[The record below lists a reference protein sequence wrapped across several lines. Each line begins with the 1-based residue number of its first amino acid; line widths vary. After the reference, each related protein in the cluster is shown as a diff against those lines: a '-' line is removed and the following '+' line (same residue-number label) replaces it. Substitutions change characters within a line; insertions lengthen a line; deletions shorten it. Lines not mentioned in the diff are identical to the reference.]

1 MEIVKAARIRISEFY
16 QDSINFFNTTY
27 DSAGKKFT
35 LASPMGQLLQVT
47 LSLGRTI
54 LYYIEDSITEL
65 NINTAS
71 RPDSIRGLAGLTGHN
86 PSRAIAARG
95 TLRLVYNGKK
105 IDIYGNTIAI
115 PNFTQII
122 SNVNGLIYTIV
133 LPGNEVRLDLS
144 SITNYVDV
152 NVVQGKLEYQQSTG
166 TGDPLQS
173 FNFQNKKGAGID
185 NYFVNVYVNGER
197 WAKQEAILDMI
208 FREKACVVKTGIS
221 GGIDI
226 FFGNGFQGEIPP
238 QGSTILLEYLLTDGA
253 AGNLNQ
259 PASTSS
265 TTWKFASPGYA
276 LNSEELDLNK
286 IIKASIK
293 NDIILGTLEEPVYLT
308 RLLAPHVSRS
318 FVLANANNYIY
329 FLRKLNMFTIVD
341 AINGFATFED
351 KYAADKTSQ
360 AQTIF
365 DNINDE
371 YRLLLRTFGAASNQ
385 TVSKKIELD
394 NANQQLTHWTTIVNE
409 EKQDDNTVYLFL
421 VPDVNK
427 RIAASDNYYSTSIS
441 NFSLSSAEKTAI
453 LDLIEESGQRV
464 LTVDNAILK
473 LKYPRFVLNTSL
485 VIFEGFEYDDIREAI
500 ISKTSDYFLSNTRRD
515 RLPLSDIVK
524 IIENIEGVD
533 SVTVWFDADKKNLDI
548 YNNGTYGLDN
558 YGDIILERTVED
570 AFSNNIPVKDI
581 YPLIRGGFTSYKEID
596 YEDTTNKNALSNV
609 NIQIRGTTPID
620 FNTKNNIAI
629 VNNL

>member
-1 MEIVKAARIRISEFY
+1 
-16 QDSINFFNTTY
+16 
-27 DSAGKKFT
+27 
-35 LASPMGQLLQVT
+35 
-47 LSLGRTI
+47 
-54 LYYIEDSITEL
+54 
-65 NINTAS
+65 
-71 RPDSIRGLAGLTGHN
+71 
-86 PSRAIAARG
+86 
-95 TLRLVYNGKK
+95 
-105 IDIYGNTIAI
+105 
-115 PNFTQII
+115 
-122 SNVNGLIYTIV
+122 
-133 LPGNEVRLDLS
+133 
-144 SITNYVDV
+144 
-152 NVVQGKLEYQQSTG
+152 
-166 TGDPLQS
+166 
-173 FNFQNKKGAGID
+173 
-185 NYFVNVYVNGER
+185 
-197 WAKQEAILDMI
+197 
-208 FREKACVVKTGIS
+208 
-221 GGIDI
+221 
-226 FFGNGFQGEIPP
+226 
-238 QGSTILLEYLLTDGA
+238 
-253 AGNLNQ
+253 
-259 PASTSS
+259 
-265 TTWKFASPGYA
+265 
-276 LNSEELDLNK
+276 
-286 IIKASIK
+286 
-293 NDIILGTLEEPVYLT
+293 
-308 RLLAPHVSRS
+308 
-318 FVLANANNYIY
+318 
-329 FLRKLNMFTIVD
+329 MFTIVD